1 MNHDQNGTPER
12 EAAREKCPLPEWL
25 ATRLDVPSDLW
36 TGGMRM
42 EVRGRN
48 SVVVH
53 GCRRIV
59 GYRPDEVRLQMKTC
73 LVAVRGQRLCCISY
87 LAGAVELEGQIDAL
101 CFEDEEGEA

>member
-1 MNHDQNGTPER
+1 MNHSENDTPEKENVR
-12 EAAREKCPLPEWL
+12 NRCPLPEWL

-36 TGGMRM
+36 TGGMRL

-59 GYRPDEVRLQMKTC
+59 GYRPDEVRLLMKSC
-73 LVAVRGQRLCCISY
+73 FVVVRGQRLSCISY
-87 LAGAVELEGQIDAL
+87 LAGAVEVEGQIDAL
-101 CFEDEEGEA
+101 CFEEVDQL